1 MRLLRGSRLRHLSGI
16 CDVRSFG
23 TGQIIRPFLHIPKA
37 QLPITFHFEDKS
49 NSSLAYLRNRIRLTY
64 IPTLSQENPKFKE
77 HLCLLADEIA
87 LMGKALEELTK
98 DITITDLSDF
108 QQQTDAVQHLL
119 IQSYL
124 ESFPDLQLSKGQF
137 NQLMSYLRKKTS
149 GKMPL
154 KNGYVLVKTQTDFLI
169 TKEESILLSPP
180 SLLEFGKSIVFE
192 EHTLI
197 FSEPYIVS
205 NVNTINIWSDAP
217 ILIRHR
223 HEGDMIDLG
232 THHKKIRR
240 LFIDNKIPYKE
251 RQKAIIGEQDGQI
264 IFLYVSGR
272 LYLKKKPEN
281 AILYGT
287 VVIYK
292 NF

>member
-1 MRLLRGSRLRHLSGI
+1 M
-16 CDVRSFG
+16 D
-23 TGQIIRPFLHIPKA
+23 
-37 QLPITFHFEDKS
+37 
-49 NSSLAYLRNRIRLTY
+49 
-64 IPTLSQENPKFKE
+64 
-77 HLCLLADEIA
+77 
-87 LMGKALEELTK
+87 KALEELTK
-98 DITITDLSDF
+98 DITITDLSVF

-137 NQLMSYLRKKTS
+137 NQLMSFLRKKTS

-169 TKEESILLSPP
+169 TKEEPISLSSP

-192 EHTLI
+192 EYLLT
-197 FSEPYIVS
+197 FSEPHVVS
-205 NVNTINIWSDAP
+205 NVDTINIWSDAP
-217 ILIRHR
+217 IVIRHR
-223 HEGDMIDLG
+223 HEGDRIDLG

-240 LFIDNKIPYKE
+240 LFIDNKISEKD

-264 IFLYVSGR
+264 IFLYVAGR
-272 LYLKKKPEN
+272 LYLKKRPKN

-292 NF
+292 KF

>member
-1 MRLLRGSRLRHLSGI
+1 M
-16 CDVRSFG
+16 
-23 TGQIIRPFLHIPKA
+23 
-37 QLPITFHFEDKS
+37 
-49 NSSLAYLRNRIRLTY
+49 
-64 IPTLSQENPKFKE
+64 
-77 HLCLLADEIA
+77 
-87 LMGKALEELTK
+87 
-98 DITITDLSDF
+98 
-108 QQQTDAVQHLL
+108 
-119 IQSYL
+119 
-124 ESFPDLQLSKGQF
+124 
-137 NQLMSYLRKKTS
+137 
-149 GKMPL
+149 
-154 KNGYVLVKTQTDFLI
+154 
-169 TKEESILLSPP
+169 
-180 SLLEFGKSIVFE
+180 FE

-232 THHKKIRR
+232 TNKKKIRR

-251 RQKAIIGEQDGQI
+251 RKKAIIGEQDGQI

>member
-1 MRLLRGSRLRHLSGI
+1 
-16 CDVRSFG
+16 
-23 TGQIIRPFLHIPKA
+23 
-37 QLPITFHFEDKS
+37 
-49 NSSLAYLRNRIRLTY
+49 
-64 IPTLSQENPKFKE
+64 FKE

-98 DITITDLSDF
+98 DITITDLSVF
-108 QQQTDAVQHLL
+108 QQQTDAVQYLL

-124 ESFPDLQLSKGQF
+124 ESFPDLQLPKGQF

-149 GKMPL
+149 GKMLL

>member
-1 MRLLRGSRLRHLSGI
+1 
-16 CDVRSFG
+16 
-23 TGQIIRPFLHIPKA
+23 
-37 QLPITFHFEDKS
+37 
-49 NSSLAYLRNRIRLTY
+49 
-64 IPTLSQENPKFKE
+64 
-77 HLCLLADEIA
+77 
-87 LMGKALEELTK
+87 
-98 DITITDLSDF
+98 
-108 QQQTDAVQHLL
+108 
-119 IQSYL
+119 
-124 ESFPDLQLSKGQF
+124 
-137 NQLMSYLRKKTS
+137 
-149 GKMPL
+149 MPL

-223 HEGDMIDLG
+223 HKGDMIDLG